1 MSDERETPP
10 DGLLELLNGW
20 PEGTR
25 GFVEEQMLLRQLRSL
40 AATHGFVRLHHLITG
55 LVTLNEANPVRLDI
69 LRAAR
74 RHRLAQMKQT
84 VAEWTAPK
92 KEKAKA

>member
-40 AATHGFVRLHHLITG
+40 AGTHGFARLARMALG
-55 LVTLNEANPVRLDI
+55 LKDLAEGSPGRVEE
-69 LRAAR
+69 LRRMR
-74 RHRLAQMKQT
+74 RDRVAQMKQT
-84 VAEWTAPK
+84 MAEWTAPK